1 MARAGEHV
9 VGAVP
14 LLLARSGPIWL
25 PAPVPFPYIGPVTAP
40 QYLDALLH
48 ALRTWSARRLVALNR
63 LDFLQA
69 ASSQLEV
76 LRANGC
82 DLANATTYL
91 VDLPH
96 GDKEALLLSMSRAA
110 RKSLRGAQRHG
121 VSVRAASRKDVDNI
135 LPTLLQ
141 EAFAAHGQRNPY
153 PRTVGAAVWD
163 AFAHENNTYL
173 AGAYIDGRCVGILAA
188 FGDIHGAFAWAGGCL
203 REVRESKA
211 NFALHFDLFVW
222 AQRHGYGFVDL
233 VGEVDEGVAH
243 FKMSLG
249 GTPTPFVMATLP
261 TYRRLWRARS
271 HILPTARATR

>member
-1 MARAGEHV
+1 MPMSLSRARSASEWDSALRGQPGVTAFHRWPWLVLQASLHEWTFEPLVARAGEHV

-48 ALRTWSARRLVALNR
+48 ALRTWSAGRLVALNR
-63 LDFLQA
+63 LDFLQP

-76 LRANGC
+76 LQANGC

-96 GDKEALLLSMSRAA
+96 GDKEALLLSMSRNA

-121 VSVRAASRKDVDNI
+121 VSVRAAIRKDVDSV

-163 AFAHENNTYL
+163 AFAHEDNTYL

-188 FGDIHGAFAWAGGCL
+188 FGDIHGPFAWAGGCL
-203 REVRESKA
+203 REGNYSAASGRVT
-211 NFALHFDLFVW
+211 
-222 AQRHGYGFVDL
+222 
-233 VGEVDEGVAH
+233 GVA
-243 FKMSLG
+243 S
-249 GTPTPFVMATLP
+249 
-261 TYRRLWRARS
+261 
-271 HILPTARATR
+271 